1 MVDNNPTHMIT
12 VNKKADE
19 LFAQVKE
26 LEVKYVEWTVLDRID
41 IQKNIKE
48 FKNVDDWKTNF

>member
-1 MVDNNPTHMIT
+1 MIT
-12 VNKKADE
+12 VNKKAEE